1 MVTASNTTPQ
11 APAASAPASAAGQI
25 HAPQRRYRIP
35 TDKVRAGLQH
45 LPEEQRD
52 DIFWFHR
59 HCMQADPDKE
69 GLGRML
75 RKPGGTGFYSAD
87 SISQLLT
94 GFRAEKGESTEAIW
108 QAIVIFRRI
117 VEPRETQTQ
126 TGFIETRLF
135 REIER
140 RCLHALRRQRIGF
153 VFGDSQIGKSASFAE
168 VRRRHNHGQTVL
180 VEVPT
185 GGSLGSLLI
194 AWAEALDIR
203 AGTKNQREL
212 KEAIITSIDSRNLVI
227 FDEAHRFFEGRSKGN
242 GMASLS
248 FIREVWN
255 KCQCGMMLGMTNE
268 GRDELLTG
276 RHAKALQQIWR
287 RRITPLQL
295 PAVPPDDDVE
305 LFAQAF
311 NLPPAPDETVAVK
324 LTFLEDSGRER
335 EITHKDNPLRL
346 QREVLR
352 TEGLGVW
359 ISILED
365 ASDMAAEAKRQI
377 TWAAVLK
384 AHAQAQADA
393 AIYK

>member
-1 MVTASNTTPQ
+1 MVTASENTPSTT
-11 APAASAPASAAGQI
+11 ATTGSI

-35 TDKVRAGLQH
+35 TEKVRAGLQS

-52 DIFWFHR
+52 DVFWFHR

-69 GLGRML
+69 TLGRLL
-75 RKPGGTGFYSAD
+75 RKPGATGFYSAD

-94 GFRAEKGESTEAIW
+94 GFRAGKGEPTETIW
-108 QAIVIFRRI
+108 QAIVAYRRV
-117 VEPRETQTQ
+117 VEPREAQAQ

-140 RCLHALRRQRIGF
+140 RCLQALRRQRIGF
-153 VFGDSQIGKSASFAE
+153 VFGDSQIGKSASFGE

-180 VEVPT
+180 VEVPA

-203 AGTKNQREL
+203 AARKNQREL
-212 KEAIITSIDSRNLVI
+212 KEAIMTALDSNNLVI
-227 FDEAHRFFEGRSKGN
+227 LDEAHRFFEGRSKGN
-242 GMASLS
+242 GIASLS

-255 KCQCGMMLGMTNE
+255 RCQCGMMFGMTNE

-295 PAVPPDDDVE
+295 PSVPPDDDAA

-311 NLPPAPDETVAVK
+311 GLPAAPDETVAVK
-324 LTFLEDSGRER
+324 LTLWDEQGREK
-335 EITHKDNPLRL
+335 EIVHQDNPLRL
-346 QREVLR
+346 QREQLR
-352 TEGLGVW
+352 REGLGVW
-359 ISILED
+359 IGILED
-365 ASDMAAEAKRQI
+365 AADMARDAGRQL
-377 TWAAVLK
+377 TWPAVLK

-393 AIYK
+393 EIYK